1 MDGRIA
7 GVLFDIGG
15 VLVALD
21 GGPAMAAL
29 LGIEAQHD
37 RIHALWLDSPSV
49 VAHESGR
56 IGAAEFAAGIVA
68 EMRLPVTADV
78 FLQDFRSWP
87 KGLLPGALELLD
99 EIPRSYRVAALSN
112 MSAAHWSSIMPTGLV
127 SRFEQ
132 LYLSHEI
139 GHVKPSRE
147 AFLAAL
153 AGMDLPPSAVLF
165 LDDGRRNVDAAR
177 ALGIQAEQV
186 KGPAEART
194 VLAHYG
200 VVPSVR
206 P

>member
-37 RIHALWLDSPSV
+37 KLHALWLDSPSV
-49 VAHESGR
+49 VAHETGR

-68 EMRLPVTADV
+68 ELGLPVTADV
-78 FLQDFRSWP
+78 FLQEFCSWP

-112 MSAAHWSSIMPTGLV
+112 MSAAHWNSIMPTGLV
-127 SRFEQ
+127 SRFEH

-139 GHVKPSRE
+139 GHVKPARE

-153 AGMDLPPSAVLF
+153 GGMDLPPSAVLF
-165 LDDGRRNVDAAR
+165 VDDGRRNVDAAR
-177 ALGIQAEQV
+177 ALGMQAHLAR
-186 KGPAEART
+186 GPEEARA
-194 VLAHYG
+194 VLAQYG
-200 VVPSVR
+200 VVASR
-206 P
+206 G